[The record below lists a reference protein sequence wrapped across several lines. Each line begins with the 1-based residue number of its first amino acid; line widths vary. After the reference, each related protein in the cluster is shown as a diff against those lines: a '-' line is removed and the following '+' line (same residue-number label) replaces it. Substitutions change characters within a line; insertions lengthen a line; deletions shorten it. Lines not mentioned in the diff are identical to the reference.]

1 MLSDTIKKL
10 ILSADAKALATYDKS
25 SVNVVPLSSVKIIN
39 DTIRLIDYFM
49 WKTSK
54 NLQENKNVSLSC
66 RKCKEMVWYQIKW
79 KAEYITSWTLYKQA
93 YDWVHPI
100 FPERDINALI
110 IIHPEEIYDIA
121 PWKNTEEIL
130 NSTII

>member
-49 WKTSK
+49 
-54 NLQENKNVSLSC
+54 
-66 RKCKEMVWYQIKW
+66 
-79 KAEYITSWTLYKQA
+79 
-93 YDWVHPI
+93 
-100 FPERDINALI
+100 
-110 IIHPEEIYDIA
+110 
-121 PWKNTEEIL
+121 
-130 NSTII
+130 